1 MYLVVIYV
9 SLFHLW
15 ALIFVQL
22 KCGELCR
29 CMPLHF
35 FLLTQCLLLL
45 LPEKLLFPFPLVLKI
60 ALEVRSV
67 RAALQI
73 IAAGI
78 L

>member
-9 SLFHLW
+9 SPFHLW

-35 FLLTQCLLLL
+35 LLLTQSLL
-45 LPEKLLFPFPLVLKI
+45 LPEKLLFPFPLLLKI